1 MKNTIKS
8 FQNFLNENKETE
20 SYSNTI
26 EFKTEGEYDIEIEDL
41 HTQLD
46 IINKYFPFKS
56 VSGIYDTEV
65 GVNLKFDN
73 GIQIK
78 GKFIDD
84 PFFVDFIV
92 DFIINDK
99 IYDLK
104 IYPFA
109 ELGGLDSKTFEEGI
123 KNIYEIQ
130 NLVSIVIANQG
141 YAAASITINKNDLE
155 DYKILL
161 VDGVQVEGKRLDD
174 ESRGNNEII
183 KTLPLFTRED

>member
-8 FQNFLNENKETE
+8 FQNFLNEKQETD

-26 EFKTEGEYDIEIEDL
+26 DFKTEGDYEIEIEDL
-41 HTQLD
+41 YTQLD

-84 PFFVDFIV
+84 PLFFDFIV
-92 DFIINDK
+92 DFMIKDK
-99 IYDLK
+99 TYDLK

-109 ELGGLDSKTFEEGI
+109 ELGGLDSKRFEEEI
-123 KNIYEIQ
+123 KRIYEIQ
-130 NLVSIVIANQG
+130 NFVSIVIANQG
-141 YAAASITINKNDLE
+141 YVAASITINKNDLE

-174 ESRGNNEII
+174 EYRGTNPII
-183 KTLPLFTRED
+183 KTLPLYTRED

>member
-141 YAAASITINKNDLE
+141 YAAASITINKNELE

>member
-8 FQNFLNENKETE
+8 FQNFLNENKETD

-26 EFKTEGEYDIEIEDL
+26 EFKTLGDYEIEIEDL
-41 HTQLD
+41 YTQLD

-78 GKFIDD
+78 GKFIYN
-84 PFFVDFIV
+84 PLFFDFIV
-92 DFIINDK
+92 DFMIKDK
-99 IYDLK
+99 TYDFI
-104 IYPFA
+104 IYPVA
-109 ELGGLDSKTFEEGI
+109 ELGGLNSKRFEEEI
-123 KNIYEIQ
+123 KKIYEIE
-130 NLVSIVIANQG
+130 NFVSIVIANQG
-141 YAAASITINKNDLE
+141 YAAASITINKNDIE
-155 DYKILL
+155 NYKILL

-174 ESRGNNEII
+174 EYRGTNQII
-183 KTLPLFTRED
+183 KTLPLYTRED

>member
-26 EFKTEGEYDIEIEDL
+26 EFKTEGDYDIEIEDL

-84 PFFVDFIV
+84 PRFVDFIV

-109 ELGGLDSKTFEEGI
+109 ELGGLDSKTFEEEI
-123 KNIYEIQ
+123 KNIYEIK

-174 ESRGNNEII
+174 ESRGNNAII

>member
-1 MKNTIKS
+1 MKNTIKN
-8 FQNFLNENKETE
+8 FQSFLNENQETE

-26 EFKTEGEYDIEIEDL
+26 DFKTAGEYEIEIEDL
-41 HTQLD
+41 YTQLD

-78 GKFIDD
+78 GKFEEDIDD
-84 PFFVDFIV
+84 PLFSDFIV
-92 DFIINDK
+92 DFMIKDK
-99 IYDLK
+99 TYDLK

-109 ELGGLDSKTFEEGI
+109 ELGGLDSKRFEEGI
-123 KNIYEIQ
+123 KKIYEIQ

-155 DYKILL
+155 DYKIHL
-161 VDGVQVEGKRLDD
+161 VDGVQVEGKLLDD
-174 ESRGNNEII
+174 
-183 KTLPLFTRED
+183 